1 MTSTQNLTTEQQSL
15 LTNYSELTDDDRKMV
30 AAFIQHI
37 LDLSL
42 AKRSY
47 HAVLREF
54 HIVDYAQQRPR
65 A

>member
-1 MTSTQNLTTEQQSL
+1 MTTQQLTDEQRCL
-15 LTNYSELTDDDRKMV
+15 LTNFSELTDDDRKMV
-30 AAFIQHI
+30 TAFIQHI

-47 HAVLREF
+47 NAVLREF
-54 HIVDYAQQRPR
+54 HIVDYAQRPR

>member
-1 MTSTQNLTTEQQSL
+1 MTTTQNLSTQEQCL
-15 LTNYSELTDDDRKMV
+15 LTNFQELTDDDRKMV
-30 AAFIQHI
+30 TAFIQHI

-47 HAVLREF
+47 NAVLREL
-54 HIVDYAQQRPR
+54 HIVDYAQRPR